1 MDQSQQQTE
10 QTASMDDAAESVA
23 DAGRPAESEGPVSG
37 EPGDP
42 DADEAPN
49 SAIAP
54 EISEDGSATVGE
66 VPETDGNGA
75 GGDTATDEQ
84 ADATRAADSATPPPQ
99 DLPQRIEAI
108 LLTND
113 RAVSTARLS
122 EWLDG
127 LSPKHIQDAIATLNE
142 LYERTERSF
151 RIEPVAGGWKVLTLP
166 AYAELLDRMKKGKP
180 QSRLTPA
187 AIETLAIVAYKQ
199 PILRVD
205 IEAIRG
211 VACGEVL
218 RSLMDQHMV
227 KIVGRA
233 EQPGR
238 PMLYG
243 TTRQFLEVFGLASLK
258 DLPSASELRPKS

>member
-10 QTASMDDAAESVA
+10 QTASMDDAAERGS
-23 DAGRPAESEGPVSG
+23 DAVRRAESERSG
-37 EPGDP
+37 SAAPDSP
-42 DADEAPN
+42 DAGEAPN
-49 SAIAP
+49 SAIGRAA
-54 EISEDGSATVGE
+54 SEADAAMIAE
-66 VPETDGNGA
+66 VPETDADAAGA
-75 GGDTATDEQ
+75 NAAADEQ
-84 ADATRAADSATPPPQ
+84 AGAAPAADSATPPPA
-99 DLPQRIEAI
+99 DLSQRIEAI

-127 LSPKHIQDAIATLNE
+127 LSQKSIQDAIAALNE

-258 DLPSASELRPKS
+258 DLPNASELRPKS